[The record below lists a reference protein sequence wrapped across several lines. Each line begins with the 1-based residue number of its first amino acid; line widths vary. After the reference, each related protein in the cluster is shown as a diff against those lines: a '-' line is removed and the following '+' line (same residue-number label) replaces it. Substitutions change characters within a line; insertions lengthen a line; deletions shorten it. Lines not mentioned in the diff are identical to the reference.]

1 MCVAFDEMRPGL
13 RCPAS
18 PAGRFE
24 RFGPGRIRVKS
35 TADTVGKETP
45 LSEYYKTYT
54 CPQAKDCGGCEW
66 LAVPY
71 EIQLERKQEAL
82 KELFEP
88 LGVEPE
94 PIVGMDEPV
103 AYRAKSMTPFQPGQK
118 GKLVHGMYKL
128 GTHKLIA
135 CPSCLVEDPQARPI
149 FDSIA
154 KLAREFKL
162 KAYDED
168 RGSGLL
174 RHAIIRCAANTD
186 EVMVTLVCNSK
197 EFPHKK
203 EFVRALRA
211 EHPEISTVVF
221 NVNTRNTNAVLGNR
235 DSVAYGQGWIE
246 DKLCGQTFRIPSSAF
261 YQTNPKQTEVLYNT
275 AVELAALQG
284 GESVLDAYC
293 GIGTIGIVAA
303 NRSIEQQ
310 RAGTAPV
317 HKKKAAK
324 TAAKAKKKGKE
335 AQPKPVEL
343 TGVEMTPSA
352 VEIASENARIN
363 NVKRAQFIQGDAG
376 EYLHSCSRH
385 FDVVLMDP
393 PRAGASEEFI
403 EGLLA
408 ASPKRV
414 VYISCNPETQV
425 RDIQMMGDAYTLKR
439 IIPVDMFPHTK
450 HAETVALL
458 VRK

>member
-1 MCVAFDEMRPGL
+1 MP
-13 RCPAS
+13 
-18 PAGRFE
+18 
-24 RFGPGRIRVKS
+24 
-35 TADTVGKETP
+35 
-45 LSEYYKTYT
+45 EYYKTYT

-71 EIQLERKQEAL
+71 EIQLKRKQEAL
-82 KELFEP
+82 RELFEP

-94 PIVGMDEPV
+94 PIVGMSEPV
-103 AYRAKSMTPFQPGQK
+103 AYRAKSMTPFQPSPK
-118 GKLVHGMYKL
+118 GSLIHGMYKL
-128 GTHKLIA
+128 GTHKLVA

-154 KLAREFKL
+154 KLAREFHL

-168 RGSGLL
+168 HGGGLL
-174 RHAIIRCAANTD
+174 RHAVVRCAANTD

-197 EFPHKK
+197 EFPYKK
-203 EFVRALRA
+203 EFVRALRD

-221 NVNTRNTNAVLGNR
+221 NVNTRSTNAVLGNR
-235 DSVAYGQGWIE
+235 ENVAYGQGWIE

-261 YQTNPKQTEVLYNT
+261 YQTNPKQTEVLYDT
-275 AVELAALQG
+275 AVALAALQG

-303 NRSIEQQ
+303 NRSVEQQ

-324 TAAKAKKKGKE
+324 AAAKAKKKGKE
-335 AQPKPVEL
+335 IQPKPIEL

-352 VEIASENARIN
+352 VEIASENARLN
-363 NVKRAQFIQGDAG
+363 RVKRAQFVQGDAG
-376 EYLHSCSRH
+376 EYLRTCGRH
-385 FDVVLMDP
+385 FDVVFMDP

-403 EGLLA
+403 EGLLSA
-408 ASPKRV
+408 APKRV
-414 VYISCNPETQV
+414 VYISCNPVTQL
-425 RDIQMMGDAYTLKR
+425 RDIQMMGDAYNVKR

-458 VRK
+458 VRR